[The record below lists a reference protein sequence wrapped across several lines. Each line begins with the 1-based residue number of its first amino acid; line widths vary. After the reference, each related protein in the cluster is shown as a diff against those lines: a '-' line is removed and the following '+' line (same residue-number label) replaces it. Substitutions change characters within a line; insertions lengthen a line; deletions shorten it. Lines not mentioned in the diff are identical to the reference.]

1 MSMHRALI
9 ANAVTATALFALT
22 QAEAAGIYTNRASF
36 LADGQVT
43 SVANIDFDG
52 LTSGTVLTGTTLA
65 GATLNGASGQDL
77 IVIPAASGVRN
88 TLSASSGANVLSPG
102 GSDPSI
108 ENDDLVITFTTPVQ
122 AFGLDVVFDAPDGA
136 SFVGVSFFDASDTLL
151 ASNGFI
157 PAPNGSPGFQFIGL
171 VSDSANI
178 ARVVFDE
185 FDPSPGDDN
194 VAYDSLV
201 ISPAPVPLPAT
212 AWLLSSALVGLGALR
227 RRRA

>member
-1 MSMHRALI
+1 MSMHRTLI
-9 ANAVTATALFALT
+9 ANAVAATALFSFT

-43 SVANIDFDG
+43 SVTNIDFDG
-52 LTSGTVLTGTTLA
+52 LAPGTVLTGTTLA
-65 GATLNGASGQDL
+65 GATLNGVSGQDL
-77 IVIPAASGVRN
+77 VVIPAASGVRN

-102 GSDPSI
+102 GSNPSI
-108 ENDDLVITFTTPVQ
+108 EDDDLVLTFATPVQ

-136 SFVGVSFFDASDTLL
+136 SFVGVSFFDTSNTLL
-151 ASNGFI
+151 TSNGFI

-171 VSDSANI
+171 VSDAANI

-185 FDPSPGDDN
+185 FDPSPADDN

-212 AWLLSSALVGLGALR
+212 AWLLSSALIGLGALR